1 MPSEIPV
8 ATKEGFD
15 YTQEPQR
22 QNAPKGTEETNVIL
36 IRLTYVRH
44 CGLKKSKKSQNSQMT
59 DFSLCSL
66 LCRIKDIFT
75 FYLSQVKV
83 VK

>member
-22 QNAPKGTEETNVIL
+22 QNAPKGKRGNERYSN
-36 IRLTYVRH
+36 
-44 CGLKKSKKSQNSQMT
+44 QA
-59 DFSLCSL
+59 
-66 LCRIKDIFT
+66 
-75 FYLSQVKV
+75 YLRTTL
-83 VK
+83 